1 MAYAYRAVER
11 PGIRV
16 RETVGTDQTSSP
28 YWRFAEQY
36 LLQQGMGSLGELPND
51 LKWQFGAAIFKRPDL
66 GIGEVA
72 IYTSLWV
79 EIADSDPRGSRVF
92 PPFQGA
98 AGGPTGGPIL
108 TLKGEA
114 IDLFILP
121 TTVHPG
127 AVLEV
132 GDHFVFA
139 GQVGPP
145 LAARV
150 TYSVTSPSGARFGGV
165 GQANAIGYYADP
177 DGGFTVDEPGI
188 WTVQV
193 DVLHDGDTSA
203 GPVEPPF
210 PTGGVLGSDDGS
222 YRFFVVDPAAP
233 TLDAGLDPFNIAEL
247 GLSDFEVDPI
257 HFFLAVPAGWTNVEA
272 DYVIRMPG
280 FIIETG
286 QATPANGKV
295 EVVYDPSVSARIS
308 PISISFRRQDK
319 QPGLADEVMVT
330 VSLSG
335 RDALGAPVQAAKL
348 LTLVGED
355 IYDLN

>member
-1 MAYAYRAVER
+1 M
-11 PGIRV
+11 
-16 RETVGTDQTSSP
+16 
-28 YWRFAEQY
+28 
-36 LLQQGMGSLGELPND
+36 
-51 LKWQFGAAIFKRPDL
+51 
-66 GIGEVA
+66 
-72 IYTSLWV
+72 
-79 EIADSDPRGSRVF
+79 
-92 PPFQGA
+92 
-98 AGGPTGGPIL
+98 
-108 TLKGEA
+108 
-114 IDLFILP
+114 
-121 TTVHPG
+121 
-127 AVLEV
+127 
-132 GDHFVFA
+132 
-139 GQVGPP
+139 
-145 LAARV
+145 
-150 TYSVTSPSGARFGGV
+150 
-165 GQANAIGYYADP
+165 
-177 DGGFTVDEPGI
+177 DEPGI

-280 FIIETG
+280 FILETG

-295 EVVYDPSVSARIS
+295 EVVYDPIRLSADFPNIDLR
-308 PISISFRRQDK
+308 RRQNLDA
-319 QPGLADEVMVT
+319 GLADEVMVT

-335 RDALGAPVQAAKL
+335 RDASGAPVQAATL